1 MRTSF
6 SSVSLVTLSAL
17 IGLTACDGGG
27 IPTGH
32 RETPDG
38 TGPLIVW
45 DPYAE
50 DLPLLPL
57 PNDTATWPDPTSPTG
72 RRINASLVVPTAL
85 ERHTREN
92 FDRLDGWGT
101 FAPITVAFE
110 EDLDLNELLS
120 RQGGSDHFAEADFPR
135 HAVYLINLTT
145 GLPVPLDLNSGSF
158 PYATT
163 HTDQYYDHDPRSTE
177 SNLLLETVE
186 EDVNGNGIMDPGED
200 TDFDG
205 VLDHPNTLDGLLTGD
220 PLETVDRMAWFYE
233 RVSRT
238 LIVRPLIPMEQQ
250 TTYAVV
256 LTDRL
261 VGEDGAPVRS
271 PFEHVHHIRQTN
283 DLAPLPDHFA
293 AHPELYG
300 DLSSRGWNGVAFAW
314 TFTTQSVT
322 RDLDTVRD
330 GLYGRGSMARL
341 ESEFP
346 VDVVPLP
353 MQGGS
358 GCGTPE
364 LPFIT
369 PGDAFRETLA
379 TVAVEALGLPESSLA
394 AMLESYASLS
404 HVVTVV
410 TETPSFFADPANEDL
425 NDVFDIDYQ
434 TGEARIVHEPITI
447 NIYVPLEDAEH
458 HQPFDPVV
466 YVHGHGS
473 NAAEVLLYGGLVM
486 QHGQAL
492 VAINAQGHGLDLGR
506 LERTLVRSY
515 FADNCIAGTA
525 DALMMGRAHDLDGND
540 TLDSGSNFWTAYVF
554 HTRDAVRQTVIDQL
568 QVFRILRSFDGTRR
582 ALARELEGPDGLL
595 EFDGDYDGDGA
606 ADLAGDFDADG
617 TPDVGG
623 PDVSYR
629 MAGGSLGGIITALT
643 AGVEPSIVASA
654 PVVGGGG
661 LADVAVRTENGSV
674 RPAMMLRLMGPL
686 VVGRFSEGPS
696 GNTACA
702 AGDLSLQI
710 LATHLNDDER
720 TEFAC
725 IPAAMLGPDD
735 VLAVRNLSNG
745 IVRCAGT
752 TRGAPGAFRVGV
764 PSDQGDYWIV
774 EYYRNARM
782 RTDFGTCE
790 IDGDPIPDR
799 VIETWESANGN
810 TGAGNCSTCA
820 EFGGVV
826 FREAS
831 VPVDEAL
838 PLSAPAAGYGRRRQS
853 PELRRLVMLAQVGLE
868 RGDPINYVGR
878 IFLNPLEVED
888 VTPQPRSILI
898 VNTDGDPNVPIATG
912 YSMARAAGV
921 IPFLPADA
929 PAHLADFRAPPD
941 FFDARGY
948 RSPNDLLIDYH
959 AIEGLPRLLRHPA
972 GPGAEAF
979 LVDVDDLAEGRAT
992 FATDGETQ
1000 IPPEDGGIMPVRV
1013 TPGLRWSRR
1022 SRAMGSPSDVAV
1034 WTYEDDAPN
1043 SGMVAPYVQPAGIH
1057 GFADLFVDDVGFD
1070 MAVYMFNMLAR
1081 YVSTDGTDIPYL
1093 SDPAGHHCLE
1103 DSTCSYLVD

>member
-1 MRTSF
+1 MRESLPPIPLLALAALLALTS
-6 SSVSLVTLSAL
+6 
-17 IGLTACDGGG
+17 CDGGG
-27 IPTGH
+27 IPRGH
-32 RETPDG
+32 RATPDG

-45 DPYAE
+45 EPYAE

-72 RRINASLVVPTAL
+72 RRINASMVVPTAL
-85 ERHTREN
+85 EQRTREL
-92 FDRLDGWGT
+92 FDQLDGWGT

-110 EDLDLNELLS
+110 EDLDLDALLA
-120 RQGGSDHFAEADFPR
+120 RQGGSENFAESDFPG
-135 HAVYLINLTT
+135 HAIYLIDLST

-163 HTDQYYDHDPRSTE
+163 HTDQYYDNDPRSTE

-186 EDVNGNGIMDPGED
+186 EDLDGDGVLDPGED

-205 VLDHPNTLDGLLTGD
+205 VLDHPNTIDGTLTGD
-220 PLETVDRMAWFYE
+220 PLETVDGMAWFYE
-233 RVSRT
+233 RETKT
-238 LIVRPLIPMEQQ
+238 LIVRPLIPLSQR

-271 PFEHVHHIRQTN
+271 PFDHVHHVRQTG
-283 DLAPLPDHFA
+283 DLDPLEGMLA

-322 RDLDTVRD
+322 DDLDTIRE
-330 GLYGRGSMARL
+330 GLYGRGTMARL
-341 ESEFP
+341 DTAFP
-346 VDVVPLP
+346 VDVIPLP

-379 TVAVEALGLPESSLA
+379 VAAVEALGLPESSLA

-404 HVVTVV
+404 HVVTIV

-425 NDVFDIDYQ
+425 DDVFDMDYR
-434 TGEARIVHEPITI
+434 TGRARIVPEPITI
-447 NIYVPLEDAEH
+447 TIYVPLEDADH

-473 NAAEVLLYGGLVM
+473 NAAEVLIYGGLVL

-492 VAINAQGHGLDLGR
+492 VAVNAQGHGLDLGR

-515 FADNCIAGTA
+515 FAANCIAGTA
-525 DALMMGRAHDLDGND
+525 DALMMGRAHDLDGNG
-540 TLDSGSNFWTAYVF
+540 TLDSGADFWTAYVF
-554 HTRDAVRQTVIDQL
+554 HTRDAVRQTVIDQM

-582 ALARELEGPDGLL
+582 AVARNLEGPEGPLT
-595 EFDGDYDGDGA
+595 FDGDHDGDGA

-643 AGVEPSIVASA
+643 AGVEPNIVASA

-686 VVGRFSEGPS
+686 VVGGISAGPTGS
-696 GNTACA
+696 TACA

-725 IPAAMLGPDD
+725 VPASMLGPDD
-735 VLAVRNLSNG
+735 VLTVRNLSNG
-745 IVRCAGT
+745 EVRCAGT
-752 TRGAPGAFRVGV
+752 TRGGLGAFRVGI
-764 PSDQGDYWIV
+764 PSDQGDYWVV
-774 EYYRNARM
+774 ELYRDARLH
-782 RTDFGTCE
+782 TDFGTCA
-790 IDGDPIPDR
+790 IDGDPAPDR
-799 VIETWESANGN
+799 VIETWESAHGN
-810 TGAGNCSTCA
+810 TGAGNCSSCA
-820 EFGGVV
+820 EFAGIV

-831 VPVDEAL
+831 VPVEEAA

-868 RGDPINYVGR
+868 RGDPINYVDR
-878 IFLNPLEVED
+878 IFLHPLEVED
-888 VTPQPRSILI
+888 VTPRPRSILI
-898 VNTDGDPNVPIATG
+898 VNTNGDPNVPIATG
-912 YSMARAAGV
+912 YAMARAAGV

-941 FFDARGY
+941 FFAARGY
-948 RSPNDLLIDYH
+948 RSPNELLIDFH

-1000 IPPEDGGIMPVRV
+1000 IPASEGGIAPVRV

-1022 SRAMGSPSDVAV
+1022 SRPMSSPSDVAV
-1034 WTYEDDAPN
+1034 WTYEADAAN
-1043 SGMVAPYVQPAGIH
+1043 SGMVSPYVQPAGIH
-1057 GFADLFVDDVGFD
+1057 GFTELFVEDVGFD
-1070 MAVYMFNMLAR
+1070 MAVYMFNMLSR

-1093 SDPAGHHCLE
+1093 SDPDGHHCLE
-1103 DSTCSYLVD
+1103 DSTCSYLTD